1 MLSAGDVSCF
11 CGEDSDNA
19 AYNSLKTITVVI
31 IIVMNM
37 GVVIIVIIFPV
48 HLNLSYDAVNN
59 VIDGTNPSTIL
70 TVCHR

>member
-1 MLSAGDVSCF
+1 MLGANDVSCF

-19 AYNSLKTITVVI
+19 AYNASKNILVV
-31 IIVMNM
+31 IIVMNI

-48 HLNLSYDAVNN
+48 HPNLSYDAANN

>member
-1 MLSAGDVSCF
+1 MLKAGDVSCF

-37 GVVIIVIIFPV
+37 GW
-48 HLNLSYDAVNN
+48 LL
-59 VIDGTNPSTIL
+59 L
-70 TVCHR
+70 

>member
-1 MLSAGDVSCF
+1 MLSAGDASYS

-31 IIVMNM
+31 IIIMNV
-37 GVVIIVIIFPV
+37 GVVTKFPV
-48 HLNLSYDAVNN
+48 HPNLSYDAINI
-59 VIDGTNPSTIL
+59 IDGTNPSTIL

>member
-1 MLSAGDVSCF
+1 MLKAGDVSCF

-19 AYNSLKTITVVI
+19 AYNSLK
-31 IIVMNM
+31 NHYGGYYYCYEH

-48 HLNLSYDAVNN
+48 HPNLSYDAVNN